1 MYKISPA
8 GILLGIMTVLL
19 IPTAATTNSVLAVPL
34 KPSDQGNQQMMTQL
48 FSGKNVKIGNMTLG
62 LRPGVM
68 VMPLLCMSISGNISG
83 IPMFG
88 GMTTHNMNQS
98 GMMMRGTGNQ
108 SMTSLGAMMMRSGMI
123 PSVCF
128 SMSDAMLFRSMMHGE
143 SMMNSMTGANTTKG
157 STTMGAK

>member
-1 MYKISPA
+1 MVLLKSMYKISIA
-8 GILLGIMTVLL
+8 GILLGIMTVLM
-19 IPTAATTNSVLAVPL
+19 ITTAAATNSVFAVPL
-34 KPSDQGNQQMMTQL
+34 KPSNQGNQQMMTQL

-88 GMTTHNMNQS
+88 GMTTQNMNQS

-108 SMTSLGAMMMRSGMI
+108 SMTGLGAMMMRSGMI

-128 SMSDAMLFRSMMHGE
+128 SMSDAMLFRSMMMHGG
-143 SMMNSMTGANTTKG
+143 SMNGMMGANMTKG
-157 STTMGAK
+157 S

>member
-8 GILLGIMTVLL
+8 GIFLGIMTVLL
-19 IPTAATTNSVLAVPL
+19 ILTAARTESVLAVPL

-88 GMTTHNMNQS
+88 GMMTQNMN
-98 GMMMRGTGNQ
+98 
-108 SMTSLGAMMMRSGMI
+108 
-123 PSVCF
+123 
-128 SMSDAMLFRSMMHGE
+128 
-143 SMMNSMTGANTTKG
+143 
-157 STTMGAK
+157 